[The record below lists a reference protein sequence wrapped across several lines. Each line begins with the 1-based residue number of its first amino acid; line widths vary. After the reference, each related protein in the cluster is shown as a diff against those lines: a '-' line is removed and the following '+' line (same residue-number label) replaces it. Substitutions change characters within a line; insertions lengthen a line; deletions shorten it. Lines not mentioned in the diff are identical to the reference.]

1 MLVFRYIFCVGYG
14 CVLAIPYKKLNKG
27 YYILAFVVGTS
38 FLMAVSYL
46 GYVPKIITYWSGT
59 SFLAT
64 LYIIPIF
71 GFLYYKCQNMKYGM
85 FEIIGKASF
94 NIFLVQ
100 KLYYK
105 YVDEIIADYILN
117 RGLHLLVNI
126 LVCVGIGIVFY
137 YMMIPIYTR
146 LLQKERSIILIDTII
161 KK

>member
-14 CVLAIPYKKLNKG
+14 CFLAISYRKLNKV
-27 YYILAFVVGTS
+27 YYLLAFVVGSS
-38 FLMAVSYL
+38 FIMAVSYL
-46 GYVPKIITYWSGT
+46 RYVPRIITYWSGT

-71 GFLYYKCQNMKYGM
+71 GLLYYKCQNIKCEV

-105 YVDEIIADYILN
+105 YVDEIIADYILY
-117 RGLHLLVNI
+117 RGLHLFVNI

-137 YMMIPIYTR
+137 YIMIPIYKR
-146 LLQKERSIILIDTII
+146 LLQKAEKYYSN
-161 KK
+161 